1 MFSKI
6 KNKVHALYL
15 KTRVGIDKDFTNAE
29 YIELLYELILN
40 RSPDEEG
47 KRFYLKSLKEQKLTR
62 KEILKALVDSEEFEL
77 LCCKNE
83 RDALHRARCKFV
95 RTFPYASVIV
105 DLGGVCE
112 SRPEG
117 ALYVMGYPY
126 RAKEL
131 YIVDLPPQN
140 RLIKS
145 TALPKEPV
153 FEFEGTTI
161 RYIYGTMSNLSFLE
175 NDSVEMVFM
184 GESIEHISE
193 EEGDKTFSES
203 FRILKKGGYLILD
216 TPNRLVTMLQC
227 PDVFINPEHKIE
239 YTPERMREKIRNKGF
254 SIIRE
259 FGLCPFPKSLRKK
272 KFFKEEFFIL
282 NPITN
287 KPEEAYLM
295 SFFCMKV

>member
-1 MFSKI
+1 MFSRI
-6 KNKVHALYL
+6 KNKIKSLYSRTFKAL
-15 KTRVGIDKDFTNAE
+15 DNDFSDEE
-29 YIELLYELILN
+29 YIELLYRLILN
-40 RSPDEEG
+40 RAPDEEG
-47 KRFYLKSLKEQKLTR
+47 ESFYLKVLKEKKLSR
-62 KEILKALVDSEEFEL
+62 REVLRALADSEEFEL
-77 LCCKNE
+77 LCCKSE
-83 RDALHRARCKFV
+83 IDALHRARCKFV

-117 ALYVMGYPY
+117 ALYAMGYPY

-145 TALPKEPV
+145 VELPEEPV

-161 RYIYGTMSNLSFLE
+161 HYIYGTMSDLSFLE

-193 EEGDKTFSES
+193 EEGYKTFSES
-203 FRILKKGGYLILD
+203 FRVLKKGGYLILD

-227 PDVFINPEHKIE
+227 PDTLINPEHRIE
-239 YTPERMREKIRNKGF
+239 YTPEKMREKIRNKGF
-254 SIIRE
+254 TIIRE
-259 FGLCPFPKSLRKK
+259 FGISPFLKSLREK

-282 NPITN
+282 NPITD

-295 SFFCMKV
+295 GFFCRKD